1 MSGTLA
7 SVYIYLKRVKVLTI
21 EKKVKKVVDSLSTQC
36 YYILMRY
43 INSNCTYTQN
53 YDEGTYTFTGP
64 CRVTGESYTVTIPGA
79 ELFDLNQ
86 GLPIQDALCSLD
98 AEQREFVMSGTSP
111 KGWAK
116 LFGEK
121 P

>member
-1 MSGTLA
+1 
-7 SVYIYLKRVKVLTI
+7 
-21 EKKVKKVVDSLSTQC
+21 
-36 YYILMRY
+36 MRY
-43 INSNCTYTQN
+43 INSNRTYTQN
-53 YDEGTYTFTGP
+53 YNEGTYTFTGP
-64 CRVTGESYTVTIPGA
+64 CRVTGDDYTVTIPGS

-86 GLPIQDALCSLD
+86 GLPIQDALKSLD
-98 AEQREFVMSGTSP
+98 SEQREFVMSGTSP